1 MTAKDFIE
9 KRLNLTDD
17 GEPISV
23 HDSVTNVA
31 ELMVEFTL
39 YHREQMVK
47 AVMRE
52 SQLPDEDLDYV
63 EGMYNKE
70 FIE

>member
-31 ELMVEFTL
+31 ELMVEFAL

-70 FIE
+70 FIK